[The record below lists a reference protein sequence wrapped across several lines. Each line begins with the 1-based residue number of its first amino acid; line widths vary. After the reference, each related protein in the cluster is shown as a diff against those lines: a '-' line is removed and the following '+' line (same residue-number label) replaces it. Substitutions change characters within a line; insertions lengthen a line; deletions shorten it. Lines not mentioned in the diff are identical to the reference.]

1 MLPWTCLLLYLWSVQ
16 DFSPLPTPSQEG
28 IKKILPVDHKI
39 VFFLTRKR
47 EKNQHKKSTPPN
59 HSEPSKY
66 NISSTKK
73 NQVSLLRFTRMYWF
87 HMNRE
92 NMMNAFM
99 LTLFLYPFCWHK
111 QNLSQPPL
119 YSGSNLV
126 SKARIIFYE
135 AEFCVNQWGWF
146 CLVPIKL
153 RKLANITKFN
163 SKQLISPDRCYY

>member
-1 MLPWTCLLLYLWSVQ
+1 MNLPSTLFIVRSRFLFPPSA
-16 DFSPLPTPSQEG
+16 PNSQEG

-47 EKNQHKKSTPPN
+47 EKNQHKKSIPLN

-73 NQVSLLRFTRMYWF
+73 SSEPFALYQNVF

-92 NMMNAFM
+92 NVMNTFR

-126 SKARIIFYE
+126 SKARIIVYE
-135 AEFCVNQWGWF
+135 AEFCVSQWG
-146 CLVPIKL
+146 
-153 RKLANITKFN
+153 
-163 SKQLISPDRCYY
+163 

>member
-73 NQVSLLRFTRMYWF
+73 IKWAFCALPECIGFIWTEKTWWMHLCWPYSSIHFVGTSRTSLSHLFILVQILSPKPESYSMKQSF
-87 HMNRE
+87 V
-92 NMMNAFM
+92 
-99 LTLFLYPFCWHK
+99 LTNGADF
-111 QNLSQPPL
+111 
-119 YSGSNLV
+119 V
-126 SKARIIFYE
+126 
-135 AEFCVNQWGWF
+135 
-146 CLVPIKL
+146 
-153 RKLANITKFN
+153 
-163 SKQLISPDRCYY
+163 